1 MNKLFS
7 IVILLAVIVVSNLV
21 LTASASAEEMKM
33 VGAITKITL
42 AGDGNSAIAILKD
55 TKSGESVTIEI
66 TDEMTLDK
74 FKDKRIVEG
83 DEIRCK
89 FDKDGGKNKSQKF
102 VKTAG
107 C

>member
-1 MNKLFS
+1 MNKFFS
-7 IVILLAVIVVSNLV
+7 IVILMAVMLVSNLV
-21 LTASASAEEMKM
+21 LSSSASAEEMKM

-42 AGDGNSAIAILKD
+42 AGDGKSATAILKD
-55 TKSGESVTIEI
+55 TKSDESVTIEV
-66 TDEMTLDK
+66 TDELTLDK

-89 FDKDGGKNKSQKF
+89 FDKEDGKNKSKKF